1 MGKSDRLS
9 GAGVKYSNRVV
20 RISLIG
26 NKGVMKVKTD
36 QAVDTQGRDVRSWCT
51 ALEGLEDGR
60 RVLGFL
66 VG

>member
-36 QAVDTQGRDVRSWCT
+36 QAVDTLRKVET
-51 ALEGLEDGR
+51 F
-60 RVLGFL
+60 VLGARRWKA
-66 VG
+66 